1 MTDPLWEELSL
12 LRSTLLPEEF
22 AWRGSPDEQKVWESD
37 YDAFQNGRTPSS
49 SQVHVSLCVNQVLGI
64 WLHVKLDVTQET
76 PTMTVMVQRS
86 DIISQEKLSMMAQDR
101 LQQLAS
107 QGSSSSSLHADLPF
121 RTFDVLT
128 LLQEYASSIQEEK
141 KDQILSHPVIETT
154 SDRDAFTPSMLMHRV
169 LFWSHHLVSPTKRK
183 QFAAWCPELQVWGL
197 YKLGY
202 PGFLVFEGAKD
213 DVTEIAKRVKVRL
226 DSLIGRTCNGM
237 PFLCVLSRS
246 GSSNAPRKK
255 RCQRTRQ
262 LCELVLLPKGA
273 LFQVHCAQTPK
284 RSKRWVPL
292 SHGMHYLPNMQAA

>member
-1 MTDPLWEELSL
+1 
-12 LRSTLLPEEF
+12 
-22 AWRGSPDEQKVWESD
+22 
-37 YDAFQNGRTPSS
+37 
-49 SQVHVSLCVNQVLGI
+49 
-64 WLHVKLDVTQET
+64 
-76 PTMTVMVQRS
+76 
-86 DIISQEKLSMMAQDR
+86 MAQDR

-107 QGSSSSSLHADLPF
+107 QDLPF

-213 DVTEIAKRVKVRL
+213 DVTEIAKRVKVEHAMA
-226 DSLIGRTCNGM
+226 C
-237 PFLCVLSRS
+237 PFY
-246 GSSNAPRKK
+246 A
-255 RCQRTRQ
+255 
-262 LCELVLLPKGA
+262 
-273 LFQVHCAQTPK
+273 
-284 RSKRWVPL
+284 
-292 SHGMHYLPNMQAA
+292 Y